1 MVSGGEYQE
10 AFKRAVIGT
19 VVLTGYNNKTYRV
32 DDVDFDASPSS
43 TFETKTGHKSI
54 VEYYNERYNLKIKDP
69 KQPLLVSKPKAK
81 DVRGNKDQVLLLVPE
96 LCRATGLTDK
106 QRANFTMMRERES
119 FDGCLEFLDLTF
131 FLFSGSAHADGS

>member
-1 MVSGGEYQE
+1 MRQDTVYEILKTCMMSGGEYQD

-43 TFETKTGHKSI
+43 TFETKAGQKSI
-54 VEYYNERYNLKIKDP
+54 VEYYSEKYQIKIKDA

-81 DVRGNKDQVLLLVPE
+81 DVRANKDQILLLVPE

-106 QRANFTMMRERES
+106 QRANFTMMRECES
-119 FDGCLEFLDLTF
+119 SFWNPRD
-131 FLFSGSAHADGS
+131 S

>member
-1 MVSGGEYQE
+1 MRQDTVYEILKTCMMSGGEYQE

-43 TFETKTGHKSI
+43 TFETKTGNKSI

-81 DVRGNKDQVLLLVPE
+81 DVRGNKEQVLLLVPE

-106 QRANFTMMRERES
+106 QRANFTMMRERE
-119 FDGCLEFLDLTF
+119 F
-131 FLFSGSAHADGS
+131 FHSTPRVS